1 MPTHN
6 KRGFS
11 PQLIVTRETLSFYY
25 VVLGCILFFILEFE
39 VSELSPEVA
48 AFLIMAAAVSIGF
61 LIGWCVR
68 PDDHAQEDDA
78 IVDTKDEL
86 DSVIDAA
93 RKGTL

>member
-61 LIGWCVR
+61 LIGWYVR

>member
-1 MPTHN
+1 
-6 KRGFS
+6 
-11 PQLIVTRETLSFYY
+11 
-25 VVLGCILFFILEFE
+25 
-39 VSELSPEVA
+39 
-48 AFLIMAAAVSIGF
+48 MAAAVSIGF